1 MDTLVGTIIFSLVF
15 LVIVARTLND
25 QVDEF
30 MQMCMGTFVVAGLGT
45 VAIFVLWGA
54 YKMFFS

>member
-1 MDTLVGTIIFSLVF
+1 MDTIVGTVIFSLVF

-45 VAIFVLWGA
+45 AAIFVLWGV
-54 YKMFFS
+54 FSILFG